1 MIHFYV
7 SNSLCKGAGGLKMNH
22 IYVIL
27 ISGGFKTEQKAF
39 ISKYAE
45 CIHIFKI

>member
-7 SNSLCKGAGGLKMNH
+7 SNSLCKGAIGLKMNH

-27 ISGGFKTEQKAF
+27 YSGGFKTEQKSIF
-39 ISKYAE
+39 SEYAE
-45 CIHIFKI
+45 